1 MRLTCPHFIGC
12 TDRFSRVTVFA
23 FLPTPPNAFRS
34 PYMMT
39 RQLALAA
46 LTPLLAQAALAA
58 PTTYQIEPTHTYPSF
73 EADHMGGLSVWRGK
87 FNKTSGSVTFDK
99 TAQQGTVDITVDIDS
114 IDYGFDLM
122 NTKAKSE
129 ELFDAA
135 KYPTATYKG
144 KLAGFKKGMP
154 TKVMGDLT
162 LRGITKPVQLNIVSF
177 KCMPHPMV
185 KREVCGAD
193 AMATFKRDDFGMAA
207 GKDWGF
213 KMDVTLRIQ
222 VEALAAE

>member
-1 MRLTCPHFIGC
+1 MNTKLLIA
-12 TDRFSRVTVFA
+12 VVLA
-23 FLPTPPNAFRS
+23 LPT
-34 PYMMT
+34 
-39 RQLALAA
+39 AA
-46 LTPLLAQAALAA
+46 VIAA
-58 PTTYQIEPTHTYPSF
+58 PTTYQVDPTHTYPSF

-99 TAQQGTVDITVDIDS
+99 AAQQGTVDITVDIDS

-122 NTKAKSE
+122 NTKAKSD

-144 KLAGFKKGMP
+144 KLAGFKKGAP
-154 TKVMGDLT
+154 TKVVGDLT
-162 LRGITKPVQLNIVSF
+162 LHGITKPVQLNILSF

-193 AMATFKRDDFGMAA
+193 AIATFKRDDFGMAA

>member
-1 MRLTCPHFIGC
+1 MNTKHL
-12 TDRFSRVTVFA
+12 
-23 FLPTPPNAFRS
+23 
-34 PYMMT
+34 
-39 RQLALAA
+39 LAA
-46 LTPLLAQAALAA
+46 LLALPAAAVIA
-58 PTTYQIEPTHTYPSF
+58 GPTTYQIEPTHTYPSF

-99 TAQQGTVDITVDIDS
+99 AGQQGTVDITVDIDS

-144 KLAGFKKGMP
+144 KLAGFKKGVP

-162 LRGITKPVQLNIVSF
+162 LRGITKPVQLNILSF

>member
-1 MRLTCPHFIGC
+1 MNTKHL
-12 TDRFSRVTVFA
+12 
-23 FLPTPPNAFRS
+23 
-34 PYMMT
+34 
-39 RQLALAA
+39 LAA
-46 LTPLLAQAALAA
+46 LLALPAAAVIAA

-99 TAQQGTVDITVDIDS
+99 AAQQGTVDITVDIDS

-144 KLAGFKKGMP
+144 KLAGFKKGVP
-154 TKVMGDLT
+154 TKVIGDLT
-162 LRGITKPVQLNIVSF
+162 LRGITKPVQLNILSF

>member
-1 MRLTCPHFIGC
+1 MNTKHLI
-12 TDRFSRVTVFA
+12 A
-23 FLPTPPNAFRS
+23 ALLALPTAGVI
-34 PYMMT
+34 
-39 RQLALAA
+39 
-46 LTPLLAQAALAA
+46 AA

-99 TAQQGTVDITVDIDS
+99 AAKQGAVDITVDIDS

-144 KLAGFKKGMP
+144 KLAGFKKGVP
-154 TKVMGDLT
+154 TKVIGDLT
-162 LRGITKPVQLNIVSF
+162 LRGITKPVQLNILSF

-193 AMATFKRDDFGMAA
+193 AIATFKRDDFGMAA

>member
-1 MRLTCPHFIGC
+1 MNTKHL
-12 TDRFSRVTVFA
+12 
-23 FLPTPPNAFRS
+23 
-34 PYMMT
+34 
-39 RQLALAA
+39 LAA
-46 LTPLLAQAALAA
+46 LLALPAAAVIAA

-99 TAQQGTVDITVDIDS
+99 AGQQGTVDITVDIDS

-144 KLAGFKKGMP
+144 KLAGFKKGVP

>member
-1 MRLTCPHFIGC
+1 MNTKHL
-12 TDRFSRVTVFA
+12 
-23 FLPTPPNAFRS
+23 
-34 PYMMT
+34 
-39 RQLALAA
+39 LAA
-46 LTPLLAQAALAA
+46 LLALPAAAVIAA

-99 TAQQGTVDITVDIDS
+99 AAQQGTVDITVDIDS

-144 KLAGFKKGMP
+144 KLAGFKKGVP

>member
-1 MRLTCPHFIGC
+1 MNTKHL
-12 TDRFSRVTVFA
+12 
-23 FLPTPPNAFRS
+23 
-34 PYMMT
+34 
-39 RQLALAA
+39 LAA
-46 LTPLLAQAALAA
+46 LLALPAAAVIAA

-99 TAQQGTVDITVDIDS
+99 AAQQGSVDITVDIDS

-144 KLAGFKKGMP
+144 KLAGFKKGVP
-154 TKVMGDLT
+154 TKVIGDLT
-162 LRGITKPVQLNIVSF
+162 LRGITKPVQLNILSF

>member
-1 MRLTCPHFIGC
+1 
-12 TDRFSRVTVFA
+12 
-23 FLPTPPNAFRS
+23 
-34 PYMMT
+34 MMKP
-39 RQLALAA
+39 QLALAA
-46 LTPLLAQAALAA
+46 LIPLLAQAAVAA

-87 FNKTSGSVTFDK
+87 FNKTSGSVTLDK
-99 TAQQGTVDITVDIDS
+99 AAQQGSVDITVDIDS
-114 IDYGFDLM
+114 IDYGFELM

-129 ELFDAA
+129 ELFDVA

-144 KLAGFKKGMP
+144 KLAGFKKGAP
-154 TKVMGDLT
+154 TKVVGDLT
-162 LRGITKPVQLNIVSF
+162 LRGITKPVQLKILSF

>member
-1 MRLTCPHFIGC
+1 MKTNRLLT
-12 TDRFSRVTVFA
+12 A
-23 FLPTPPNAFRS
+23 LLALPT
-34 PYMMT
+34 
-39 RQLALAA
+39 AA
-46 LTPLLAQAALAA
+46 VIAA

-99 TAQQGTVDITVDIDS
+99 AAQQGSVDITVDIDS
-114 IDYGFDLM
+114 VDYGFDLM
-122 NTKAKSE
+122 NAKAKSE

-144 KLAGFKKGMP
+144 KLAGFKKGVP

-162 LRGITKPVQLNIVSF
+162 LRGITKPVQLNILSF

>member
-1 MRLTCPHFIGC
+1 
-12 TDRFSRVTVFA
+12 
-23 FLPTPPNAFRS
+23 
-34 PYMMT
+34 MMT

-99 TAQQGTVDITVDIDS
+99 AAQQGTVDITVDIDS

-144 KLAGFKKGMP
+144 KLAGFKKGVP
-154 TKVMGDLT
+154 TKVIGDLT
-162 LRGITKPVQLNIVSF
+162 LRGITKPVQLNILSF

>member
-1 MRLTCPHFIGC
+1 
-12 TDRFSRVTVFA
+12 
-23 FLPTPPNAFRS
+23 
-34 PYMMT
+34 MMT

-99 TAQQGTVDITVDIDS
+99 AAQQGTVDITVDIDS

-144 KLAGFKKGMP
+144 KLAGFKKGVP

-162 LRGITKPVQLNIVSF
+162 LRGITKPVQLNILSF